1 MKKGYSPM
9 MYVHIIITLFL
20 MFGFGFLPPFAT
32 LTPMGMRLLGTFLG
46 VIYGYSTCEIIWPS
60 LFAFI
65 AYGLSGFPGSMNA
78 GISATMGSSTVFQII
93 TQYFTAGAIVIY
105 GFGKWFI
112 RWSLSQKAFKG
123 KPLFYTW
130 CFMFIFMWSCLLYTS
145 TFPESSFCL
154 KSTASSMVLIL
165 NTPGSV
171 IPGTGGMTADAPVL
185 INISS

>member
-130 CFMFIFMWSCLLYTS
+130 CFMFIFMWSAIVLSQIAMALLLYAIWTD
-145 TFPESSFCL
+145 
-154 KSTASSMVLIL
+154 I
-165 NTPGSV
+165 
-171 IPGTGGMTADAPVL
+171 AD
-185 INISS
+185 S